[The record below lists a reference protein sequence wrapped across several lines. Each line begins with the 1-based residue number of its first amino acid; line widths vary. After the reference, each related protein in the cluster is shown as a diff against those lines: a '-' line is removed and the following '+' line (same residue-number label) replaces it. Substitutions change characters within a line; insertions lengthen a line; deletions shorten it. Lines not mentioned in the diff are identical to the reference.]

1 MGNQLDSE
9 LLIELGL
16 RETTAAIVS
25 YLSTGE
31 PASLRE
37 ISSSAEIE
45 LSRAAS
51 GLRQC
56 RFRGWVNSDE
66 SPSLG
71 RGRPSRRWSLIVS
84 HLELLHEL
92 ELEIR
97 QQHLILND
105 AIRNVE
111 RSLANLREPIRA
123 IQP

>member
-1 MGNQLDSE
+1 MSNTMDVD

-16 RETTAAIVS
+16 VETTAAVVS
-25 YLSTGE
+25 HLSNGV

-37 ISSSAEIE
+37 IALSSGME
-45 LSRAAS
+45 LSQAAS

-56 RFRGWVNSDE
+56 RFRGWVDSDE
-66 SPSLG
+66 SPSIG

-84 HLELLHEL
+84 QLELLREL
-92 ELEIR
+92 ESEIR

-111 RSLANLREPIRA
+111 RSLAILGSSR
-123 IQP
+123 